1 MSSLLSSFRPVLKF
15 SKLKEI
21 IQRNNFHTAT
31 IVSNSVN
38 DKGPENDKMFF
49 HIPQCF
55 PNLKEEEEQYYDKS
69 ILEEEKKKHIF
80 DCEDEPWCTNN
91 QRED

>member
-1 MSSLLSSFRPVLKF
+1 MSRLLHSFRPVLKF

-21 IQRNNFHTAT
+21 TQKNNFYNAT

-38 DKGPENDKMFF
+38 DKGSEYDKMFF
-49 HIPQCF
+49 HTPQCF
-55 PNLKEEEEQYYDKS
+55 PNLKEEEEKYYDK
-69 ILEEEKKKHIF
+69 IIVEEDNKKKFF

-91 QRED
+91 ERED